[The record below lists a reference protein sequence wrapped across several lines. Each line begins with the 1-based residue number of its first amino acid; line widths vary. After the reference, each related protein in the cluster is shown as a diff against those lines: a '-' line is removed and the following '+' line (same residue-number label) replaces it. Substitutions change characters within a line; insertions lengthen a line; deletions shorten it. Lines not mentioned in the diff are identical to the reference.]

1 MLDHR
6 QGQRMLGSCETCGK
20 GAIGPT
26 NLRKHM
32 HQEVALSSYEGG
44 HWKQLVELSQVQM
57 LVFSQPNKYI
67 RANVMISDLVM

>member
-6 QGQRMLGSCETCGK
+6 QGQRMLGGCETCGK

-32 HQEVALSSYEGG
+32 HQEVALFIYDGALEATCR
-44 HWKQLVELSQVQM
+44 LSQVQM

-67 RANVMISDLVM
+67 RANVMISNLVM